1 MSSVDLST
9 PAGAARVL
17 RAFGIRPRKR
27 WGQHFLVS
35 RRALDQILAAADLT
49 DQDTVLEIGAGLGTL
64 TAALAERAGRVIA
77 VEIDRA
83 LLPALQAAVGSC
95 PNVQTIIG
103 DAMTID
109 LASVF
114 GVSPGPRKLVANLPY
129 NVASALIVALLEP
142 PLGVQR
148 MVVTVQREVAGR
160 LSARPGTK
168 DYGILSVAAQFRAEV
183 AVVDTL
189 PASAFIPPPEVE
201 SAVVRLETRERPVCP
216 VLDEG
221 VFFRVVRAA
230 FSQRRKIVRNA
241 LAGGLPDPATFPVEE
256 IKAITAGLLER
267 EANLVLQ
274 YGPTEGDA
282 RLRDELVK
290 WMAKDGIHV
299 SRDQVLVT
307 LGSQQGLDLV
317 GRVFLDPGDL
327 VIVELPSYMAALQV
341 FRSYRAEMRGVPQ
354 DDAGMRADVL
364 EETLAR
370 LARDGRRPKLIYV
383 VPDFQNPSGV
393 TMSNDRRLRLL
404 QLARQYR
411 TLVVED
417 NPYRELSF
425 EGAPP
430 PPLAALDREGRV
442 IYLSTFSKT
451 LCPGLRIA
459 WIAASVEFIGRFVTA
474 KQGMDLCCPALTQA
488 IAAEF
493 CAAGHLSSRVGA
505 IVERYR
511 RKRDTMLTALAR
523 EMPPGVTWTH
533 PQGGLF
539 LWVRLPDG
547 MDTERLLPLAVEEG
561 VAYVVGTGF
570 HADGGGRNAMRLNF
584 SFPSE
589 PEIEEGV
596 RRLARIVQRNL
607 PSAVRAK

>member
-1 MSSVDLST
+1 M
-9 PAGAARVL
+9 AGDWQDSYSASARVMTRSL
-17 RAFGIRPRKR
+17 IRELLKLTRRGGIIS
-27 WGQHFLVS
+27 F
-35 RRALDQILAAADLT
+35 
-49 DQDTVLEIGAGLGTL
+49 
-64 TAALAERAGRVIA
+64 
-77 VEIDRA
+77 
-83 LLPALQAAVGSC
+83 
-95 PNVQTIIG
+95 
-103 DAMTID
+103 
-109 LASVF
+109 
-114 GVSPGPRKLVANLPY
+114 
-129 NVASALIVALLEP
+129 
-142 PLGVQR
+142 
-148 MVVTVQREVAGR
+148 
-160 LSARPGTK
+160 
-168 DYGILSVAAQFRAEV
+168 
-183 AVVDTL
+183 
-189 PASAFIPPPEVE
+189 
-201 SAVVRLETRERPVCP
+201 
-216 VLDEG
+216 
-221 VFFRVVRAA
+221 
-230 FSQRRKIVRNA
+230 
-241 LAGGLPDPATFPVEE
+241 AGGLPDPATFPVEE
-256 IKAITAGLLER
+256 IKAITTRLLDR

-290 WMAKDGIHV
+290 WMAKDGIHT

-341 FRSYRAEMRGVPQ
+341 FRSYRAEMIGVPQ
-354 DDAGMRADVL
+354 DDGGMRVDLL
-364 EETLAR
+364 EEMLAR

-393 TMSNDRRLRLL
+393 TMSDERRTRLL
-404 QLARQYR
+404 HLARQHR

-417 NPYRELSF
+417 NPYRELCF
-425 EGAPP
+425 EGTPP
-430 PPLAALDREGRV
+430 PPVAALDREGRV

-459 WIAASVEFIGRFVTA
+459 WIAASSEFIGQFVTA

-493 CAAGHLSSRVGA
+493 CAAGYLSGRIGA

-511 RKRDTMLTALAR
+511 RKRDTMLAALSR

-533 PQGGLF
+533 PHGGLF

-547 MDTERLLPLAVEEG
+547 MDTERLLPVAVEEG
-561 VAYVVGTGF
+561 VAYVVGAGF

-589 PEIEEGV
+589 ADIDEGV
-596 RRLARIVQRNL
+596 RRLARIVKKHL
-607 PSAVRAK
+607 PAAAKTK